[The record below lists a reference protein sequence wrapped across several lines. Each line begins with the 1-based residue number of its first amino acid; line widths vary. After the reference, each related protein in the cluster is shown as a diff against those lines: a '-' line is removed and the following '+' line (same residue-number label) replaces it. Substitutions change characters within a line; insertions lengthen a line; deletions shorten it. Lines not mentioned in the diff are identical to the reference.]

1 MVAKDDIMIHETR
14 IIIQRDGA
22 IWLLGTC
29 QNQKLIYE
37 IKILKQRNYATAPLP
52 KGYDFIFIKEL
63 PQHGK

>member
-1 MVAKDDIMIHETR
+1 MVAKDDIMIHETS

-37 IKILKQRNYATAPLP
+37 IKILKQRNDAIAPLP
-52 KGYDFIFIKEL
+52 K
-63 PQHGK
+63 